1 MLGHSF
7 PTRRSSDPASV
18 VDAWV
23 ADQGPRIEQ
32 FRRTVERARTAPIVT
47 APMLA
52 QIATQARV
60 LLAR

>member
-1 MLGHSF
+1 
-7 PTRRSSDPASV
+7 V
-18 VDAWV
+18 IE
-23 ADQGPRIEQ
+23 QGPRIQQ
-32 FRRTVERARTAPIVT
+32 FRNMVERARTASVTT

>member
-1 MLGHSF
+1 M
-7 PTRRSSDPASV
+7 DPEAA
-18 VDAWV
+18 VDKWV
-23 ADQGPRIEQ
+23 TEQGPRIEQ
-32 FRRTVERARTAPIVT
+32 FRKTVERARTASVTT

>member
-1 MLGHSF
+1 
-7 PTRRSSDPASV
+7 
-18 VDAWV
+18 
-23 ADQGPRIEQ
+23 
-32 FRRTVERARTAPIVT
+32 VERARTAPLTT

>member
-1 MLGHSF
+1 M
-7 PTRRSSDPASV
+7 AE
-18 VDAWV
+18 
-23 ADQGPRIEQ
+23 QGARIEQ
-32 FRRTVERARTAPIVT
+32 FRNTVERARAATVTT